1 MAKVNNKTLKKFFKI
16 FLEINI
22 IANMVMVLFS
32 CENSLDKVKEFIDTD
47 TINGVLAYDVAFSR
61 SDSGFVQAKLMAP
74 VMHSTEG
81 DSAILEF
88 PKGFVAYLYEENGL
102 PTSKIRG
109 DYGIRYEQEDMLFA
123 KDSVVV
129 ENLETKETLYTETL
143 YWNQK
148 TKKIYTR
155 NSVKITSPDKI
166 VYGDSLNANEDFSQ
180 RVIHGMR
187 ATLEI
192 EDEE

>member
-1 MAKVNNKTLKKFFKI
+1 
-16 FLEINI
+16 
-22 IANMVMVLFS
+22 MVMVLFS

-47 TINGVLAYDVAFSR
+47 TINGVLAYNVIFTR
-61 SDSGFVQAKLMAP
+61 SDSGFVQARLTAP

-88 PKGFVAYLYEENGL
+88 PQGFVAYLYDKNHR
-102 PTSKIRG
+102 PSSKICG
-109 DYGIRYEQEDMLFA
+109 NYGIRYDKEELMYA
-123 KDSVVV
+123 RDSVVI
-129 ENLETKETLYTETL
+129 ENLSTKETMFTETL
-143 YWNQK
+143 YWNQER
-148 TKKIYTR
+148 KKIYTR
-155 NSVKITSPDKI
+155 NPVKIISPDKI
-166 VYGDSLNANEDFSQ
+166 IFGDSLNANEDFTQ

>member
-1 MAKVNNKTLKKFFKI
+1 
-16 FLEINI
+16 
-22 IANMVMVLFS
+22 MVMVLFS

-47 TINGVLAYDVAFSR
+47 TINGVLAYDVMVTR
-61 SDSGFVQAKLMAP
+61 SDSGIVQAKLVADI
-74 VMHSTEG
+74 MHSVEG
-81 DSAILEF
+81 DTAILEF
-88 PKGFVAYLYEENGL
+88 PKGFVANIYDKSNE
-102 PTSKIRG
+102 PSTMIRG
-109 DYGIRYEQEDMLFA
+109 DYGIRYEREELVFI

-129 ENLETKETLYTETL
+129 ENLKTKETLFTETL

-155 NSVKITSPDKI
+155 NDVKIVSPDKVI
-166 VYGDSLNANEDFSQ
+166 FGDSLNANEDFTQ
-180 RVIHGMR
+180 RVIYGMR

>member
-1 MAKVNNKTLKKFFKI
+1 
-16 FLEINI
+16 
-22 IANMVMVLFS
+22 MVLFS

-47 TINGVLAYDVAFSR
+47 TINGVLAYNVVFTR
-61 SDSGFVQAKLMAP
+61 SDSGLVQARLLAP

-88 PKGFVAYLYEENGL
+88 PKGFTAYLYEKNEHPSTRISG
-102 PTSKIRG
+102 K
-109 DYGIRYEQEDMLFA
+109 YGIRYEEEELLFA
-123 KDSVVV
+123 KDSVKV
-129 ENLETKETLYTETL
+129 ENLNTQETMLTNTL

-155 NSVKITSPDKI
+155 NTVKITSPDKI

-192 EDEE
+192 DEEE

>member
-1 MAKVNNKTLKKFFKI
+1 MTAFMKKILKI

-32 CENSLDKVKEFIDTD
+32 CENSLDRVKEFIDTD
-47 TINGVLAYDVAFSR
+47 TINGVLAYDVVITR
-61 SDSGFVQAKLMAP
+61 SDSGFVQARLTAL
-74 VMHSTEG
+74 VMHSINS
-81 DSAILEF
+81 DSDSSILEF
-88 PKGFVAYLYEENGL
+88 PKGFEAFILDRYNK

-109 DYGIRYEQEDMLFA
+109 DYGVRYDKEELIFI

-129 ENLETKETLYTETL
+129 ENFDNQEIMLTETL

-148 TKKIYTR
+148 TSKIYTR
-155 NSVKITSPDKI
+155 NPVEIKSPDKVI
-166 VYGDSLNANEDFSQ
+166 YGDSLNANENFSQ

-192 EDEE
+192 EDEN

>member
-1 MAKVNNKTLKKFFKI
+1 MKKFLKI
-16 FLEINI
+16 FIGINI
-22 IANMVMVLFS
+22 IANMAVVLFS

-47 TINGVLAYDVAFSR
+47 TINGVLAYNVVFTR
-61 SDSGFVQAKLMAP
+61 SDSGFVQAQLMAP

-88 PKGFVAYLYEENGL
+88 PKGFIAYIYEKDNE
-102 PTSKIRG
+102 PTSKISGR
-109 DYGIRYEQEDMLFA
+109 YGIRYDSEDLMFA
-123 KDSVVV
+123 RDSVVV
-129 ENLETKETLYTETL
+129 ENLDTKETLFTETL

-148 TKKIYTR
+148 RKKIYTR

-166 VYGDSLNANEDFSQ
+166 IYGDSLNANEDFSQ

>member
-47 TINGVLAYDVAFSR
+47 TINGVLAYDVTFSR
-61 SDSGFVQAKLMAP
+61 SDSGFVQAKLIAP

>member
-1 MAKVNNKTLKKFFKI
+1 MTAFMKKILKI

-47 TINGVLAYDVAFSR
+47 TINGILAYNVTITR
-61 SDSGFVQAKLMAP
+61 SDSGFVQARLMAP
-74 VMHSTEG
+74 VMHSIDG
-81 DSAILEF
+81 DSSILEF
-88 PKGFVAYLYEENGL
+88 PKGFDAFILNRYGRT
-102 PTSKIRG
+102 TSKIRG
-109 DYGIRYEQEDMLFA
+109 DYGIRYEKEEMLIA

-129 ENLETKETLYTETL
+129 KNLETQETLYTETL

-148 TKKIYTR
+148 AKKIYTR
-155 NSVKITSPDKI
+155 NSVRITSPDKDI
-166 VYGDSLNANEDFSQ
+166 YGDSLNANESFSQ

-192 EDEE
+192 DDEE

>member
-47 TINGVLAYDVAFSR
+47 TINGVLAYNIVFTR
-61 SDSGFVQAKLMAP
+61 SDSGFVQARLTAP

-88 PKGFVAYLYEENGL
+88 TQGFVAYLYDKSHR
-102 PTSKIRG
+102 PSSKICG
-109 DYGIRYEQEDMLFA
+109 NYGIRYDKEELMYA
-123 KDSVVV
+123 EDSVVF
-129 ENLETKETLYTETL
+129 EDLNTKETMFTETL
-143 YWNQK
+143 YWDQK
-148 TKKIYTR
+148 RKKIYTR
-155 NSVKITSPDKI
+155 NPVKITSPDKI
-166 VYGDSLNANEDFSQ
+166 IFGDSLNANEDFTQ

>member
-1 MAKVNNKTLKKFFKI
+1 
-16 FLEINI
+16 
-22 IANMVMVLFS
+22 MVMVLFS

-47 TINGVLAYDVAFSR
+47 TINGVLAYNVVFTR
-61 SDSGFVQAKLMAP
+61 SDSGFVQAKLIAP
-74 VMHSTEG
+74 VMHSIEG

-88 PKGFVAYLYEENGL
+88 PKGFTAYIYEEDNV
-102 PTSKIRG
+102 PTSMIRG
-109 DYGIRYEQEDMLFA
+109 DYGIRYEKEELLFA
-123 KDSVVV
+123 KDNVVV
-129 ENLETKETLYTETL
+129 ENLETKETLFTETL

-148 TKKIYTR
+148 TRKIYTR
-155 NSVKITSPDKI
+155 NFVKITSPDKI
-166 VYGDSLNANEDFSQ
+166 IFGDSLNANENFTQ

>member
-1 MAKVNNKTLKKFFKI
+1 
-16 FLEINI
+16 
-22 IANMVMVLFS
+22 MVMVLFS

-47 TINGVLAYDVAFSR
+47 TINGVLAYNVTFTR
-61 SDSGFVQAKLMAP
+61 SDSGFVQAKLIAP
-74 VMHSTEG
+74 VMHKMEG
-81 DSAILEF
+81 DSSILEF
-88 PKGFVAYLYEENGL
+88 PEGFEAYIFNRNAK
-102 PTSKIRG
+102 PSSKIRG
-109 DYGIRYEQEDMLFA
+109 DYGIRYEKEELIFIR
-123 KDSVVV
+123 DSVVV
-129 ENLETKETLYTETL
+129 EDIDTQETMLTKTL

-155 NSVKITSPDKI
+155 NFVKITSPDKVI
-166 VYGDSLNANEDFSQ
+166 YGDSLNANEDFTQ

>member
-1 MAKVNNKTLKKFFKI
+1 
-16 FLEINI
+16 
-22 IANMVMVLFS
+22 MVMVLFS

-47 TINGVLAYDVAFSR
+47 TINGVLAYDVIFTR

-74 VMHSTEG
+74 VMHSIEG

-88 PKGFVAYLYEENGL
+88 PKGFVSFIYEKDST

-109 DYGIRYEQEDMLFA
+109 DYGIRYDNEELIFI
-123 KDSVVV
+123 KDNVTV
-129 ENLETKETLYTETL
+129 ENLETKETLFTETL

-155 NSVKITSPDKI
+155 NPVKISSPDKI
-166 VYGDSLNANEDFSQ
+166 IYGDSLNANEGFTQ
-180 RVIHGMR
+180 RVIHGIR

-192 EDEE
+192 EEE

>member
-1 MAKVNNKTLKKFFKI
+1 MKKFVNI
-16 FLEINI
+16 FIEINI
-22 IANMVMVLFS
+22 IAYMVMVLFS

-47 TINGVLAYDVAFSR
+47 TINGVLAYYVTITR

-74 VMHSTEG
+74 VMHNVEG
-81 DSAILEF
+81 DSAVLEF
-88 PKGFVAYLYEENGL
+88 HKGFTAYIYENDTT

-109 DYGIRYEQEDMLFA
+109 NYGIRYDKEELIFI
-123 KDSVVV
+123 KDNVVV
-129 ENLETKETLYTETL
+129 KNLETQETLYTETL

-148 TKKIYTR
+148 TKTIYTR
-155 NSVKITSPDKI
+155 NAVKITSPDKVI
-166 VYGDSLNANEDFSQ
+166 FGDSLNANEDFSQ

-192 EDEE
+192 EDE

>member
-1 MAKVNNKTLKKFFKI
+1 
-16 FLEINI
+16 
-22 IANMVMVLFS
+22 MVMVLFS

-47 TINGVLAYDVAFSR
+47 TINGVLAYNVVFTR
-61 SDSGFVQAKLMAP
+61 SDSGFVQAKLIAP

-88 PKGFVAYLYEENGL
+88 PQGFVVYLYEKNGI
-102 PTSKIRG
+102 PTSKISG
-109 DYGIRYEQEDMLFA
+109 NYGIRYEKDEMLFA

-129 ENLETKETLYTETL
+129 KNLETKETLFTETL
-143 YWNQK
+143 YWDQK
-148 TKKIYTR
+148 RKKIYTR
-155 NSVKITSPDKI
+155 CDVTITSPDKI
-166 VYGDSLNANEDFSQ
+166 IYGDSLNANESFSQ

-192 EDEE
+192 DDEE

>member
-1 MAKVNNKTLKKFFKI
+1 
-16 FLEINI
+16 
-22 IANMVMVLFS
+22 MVMVLFS

-47 TINGVLAYDVAFSR
+47 TINGVLAYNVIFTR
-61 SDSGFVQAKLMAP
+61 SDSGFVQAKLIAP
-74 VMHSTEG
+74 IIHSTEG

-88 PKGFVAYLYEENGL
+88 PKGFTAYLYEKDNT
-102 PTSKIRG
+102 PTSKICG
-109 DYGIRYEQEDMLFA
+109 DYGIRYEKNELLFA

-155 NSVKITSPDKI
+155 NFVTIKTPDKI
-166 VYGDSLNANEDFSQ
+166 IFGDSLTANEGFSQ
-180 RVIHGMR
+180 RVIHGMK

>member
-1 MAKVNNKTLKKFFKI
+1 
-16 FLEINI
+16 
-22 IANMVMVLFS
+22 MVLFS

-47 TINGVLAYDVAFSR
+47 TINGVLAYNVVFTR
-61 SDSGFVQAKLMAP
+61 SDSGFVQARLMAP

-88 PKGFVAYLYEENGL
+88 PKGFHAYLYDGHHR
-102 PTSKIRG
+102 PTSKISG
-109 DYGIRYEQEDMLFA
+109 NYGIRYDKEEMMFA

-129 ENLETKETLYTETL
+129 ENLETKETLYTNTL

-148 TKKIYTR
+148 AKKIYTR
-155 NSVKITSPDKI
+155 NAVKITSPDKI
-166 VYGDSLNANEDFSQ
+166 IYGDSLNANESFSQ

-192 EDEE
+192 DDEE

>member
-1 MAKVNNKTLKKFFKI
+1 
-16 FLEINI
+16 
-22 IANMVMVLFS
+22 MVLFS
-32 CENSLDKVKEFIDTD
+32 CENSLDKVKAFIDTD
-47 TINGVLAYDVAFSR
+47 TINGVMAYDVTFTR
-61 SDSGFVQAKLMAP
+61 SDSGFVQAKLVAA
-74 VMHSTEG
+74 VMHSSEG

-88 PKGFVAYLYEENGL
+88 PKGFVAYIYEKDA
-102 PTSKIRG
+102 TAASKIRG
-109 DYGIRYEQEDMLFA
+109 DYGIRYDKEELIFI

-129 ENLETKETLYTETL
+129 ENLKSQETMFTETL

-155 NSVKITSPDKI
+155 NFVKIVSPDKVI
-166 VYGDSLNANEDFSQ
+166 YGDSLNANEDFTQ

-192 EDEE
+192 EDED

>member
-1 MAKVNNKTLKKFFKI
+1 
-16 FLEINI
+16 
-22 IANMVMVLFS
+22 MVLFS

-47 TINGVLAYDVAFSR
+47 TINGILAYDINMTR
-61 SDSGFVQAKLMAP
+61 SDSGLIQANLMAP
-74 VMHSTEG
+74 VMHSKEG
-81 DSAILEF
+81 DSTTLEF
-88 PKGFVAYLYEENGL
+88 PKGFLAYIYEGNIS
-102 PTSKIRG
+102 PTSKISAN
-109 DYGIRYEQEDMLFA
+109 YGIRHEQQELMLA
-123 KDSVVV
+123 KDNVVV
-129 ENLETKETLYTETL
+129 ENLNTKETLFTETL

-155 NSVKITSPDKI
+155 NPVKIVSPDKI
-166 VYGDSLNANEDFSQ
+166 IFGDSLSANEGFTQ

>member
-1 MAKVNNKTLKKFFKI
+1 
-16 FLEINI
+16 
-22 IANMVMVLFS
+22 MVMVLFS

-47 TINGVLAYDVAFSR
+47 TINGVLAYNVVFTR
-61 SDSGFVQAKLMAP
+61 SDSGLVQARLMAP
-74 VMHSTEG
+74 VMHSIEG

-88 PKGFVAYLYEENGL
+88 PKGFTAYLYGKNGHQS
-102 PTSKIRG
+102 TKIG
-109 DYGIRYEQEDMLFA
+109 GEYGIRYEKEEMLFA
-123 KDSVVV
+123 KDSVKV
-129 ENLETKETLYTETL
+129 ENLDTKETMFTNTL

-155 NSVKITSPDKI
+155 NPVKITSPDKI

-187 ATLEI
+187 ATLELD
-192 EDEE
+192 DEE

>member
-1 MAKVNNKTLKKFFKI
+1 
-16 FLEINI
+16 
-22 IANMVMVLFS
+22 MVLFS

-47 TINGVLAYDVAFSR
+47 TINGVLAYDVIFTR

-74 VMHSTEG
+74 VMHSIEG

-88 PKGFVAYLYEENGL
+88 PKGFVSFIYEKDST

-109 DYGIRYEQEDMLFA
+109 DYGIRYDNEELIFI
-123 KDSVVV
+123 KDNVTV
-129 ENLETKETLYTETL
+129 ENLETKETLFTETL

-155 NSVKITSPDKI
+155 NPVKISSPDKI
-166 VYGDSLNANEDFSQ
+166 IYGDSLNANEGFTQ

-192 EDEE
+192 EEE

>member
-1 MAKVNNKTLKKFFKI
+1 M
-16 FLEINI
+16 
-22 IANMVMVLFS
+22 MLFS
-32 CENSLDKVKEFIDTD
+32 CRNSLDKVKEFIDTD
-47 TINGVLAYDVAFSR
+47 TINGVLAYNVTFTR
-61 SDSGFVQAKLMAP
+61 SDSGFVQARLMAP
-74 VMHSTEG
+74 VMHSKEG

-88 PKGFVAYLYEENGL
+88 PKGFIAYLYEKDSV

-109 DYGIRYEQEDMLFA
+109 DYGIKYEKQELLFA

-129 ENLETKETLYTETL
+129 ENLETKETLFTETL

-148 TKKIYTR
+148 IKKIYTR
-155 NSVKITSPDKI
+155 NFVRITSPDKVI
-166 VYGDSLNANEDFSQ
+166 YGDSLNANEDFSQ